1 MDAEYVR
8 YDCRRDNENTEK
20 CIPSG
25 GTHWYTTEFII
36 WVSFVCPLIY
46 THFSAYTFLYQVY
59 ITIRALIL
67 LARTSPPVASLLFF
81 ARRTQKLG
89 VALTLIPLTTFAV
102 SVGVS
107 LARILAWYPFSGGM
121 RIVWIAVVGQSL
133 MGAGVFTWGCVVRW
147 LHE

>member
-1 MDAEYVR
+1 LDAEYVR
-8 YDCRRDNENTEK
+8 YDCRRDNENSQN

-25 GTHWYTTEFII
+25 GTHWYTTELII
-36 WVSFVCPLIY
+36 WVSFVRPFTY
-46 THFSAYTFLYQVY
+46 PRFSAHTSLHQVY
-59 ITIRALIL
+59 ITVNALII

-102 SVGVS
+102 SVGVTA
-107 LARILAWYPFSGGM
+107 ARLLAWYPFSGGM

-133 MGAGVFTWGCVVRW
+133 MGAGVFTWGCVVRR